1 MNCNIWQEIYRDK
14 SKDLLARRLKIV
26 NADYSDEQID
36 DMLQEGRTQFFN
48 ECILSQT
55 KAAKQQLTELQ
66 DRHDEFIKL
75 ERSIKEVHDMFIE
88 IGNLVTT
95 QGETVENIMQ
105 NVMRAEEDVER
116 GRDHLQWV
124 Q

>member
-48 ECILSQT
+48 ECILSQV
-55 KAAKQQLTELQ
+55 KNAKW
-66 DRHDEFIKL
+66 FK
-75 ERSIKEVHDMFIE
+75 
-88 IGNLVTT
+88 
-95 QGETVENIMQ
+95 QGGL
-105 NVMRAEEDVER
+105 D
-116 GRDHLQWV
+116 
-124 Q
+124 